1 MADGAPTYEPG
12 VPMWVDLGSPDVE
25 ASRRFYG
32 QLFGWQAQDLG
43 PEAGGYTMFLLDG
56 KQAAAVGPLM
66 SPQQPPAWSTYV
78 STSDATATAR
88 KVEQAGGKVVM
99 EPFDVMDQ
107 GRMGVF
113 TDPGGAYFSV
123 WQPGQHR
130 GAEVV
135 NVPNSFSWNEL
146 ATRDIDGAK
155 RFYAAVFGWGAETH
169 GDYTEWKL
177 NGRSIGGAMPMGDR
191 YPPNVPPHWLVYFTV
206 EDADASAAK
215 AQELGGRVL
224 VPPMDIEPGRFAVVA
239 DPQGAAFGLFKLKSQ
254 M

>member
-1 MADGAPTYEPG
+1 MADGTPTYEPG
-12 VPMWVDLGSPDVE
+12 VPMWVDLGSPDVA
-25 ASRRFYG
+25 ASQRFYG

-43 PEAGGYTMFLLDG
+43 PDAGGYTMFLLDG
-56 KQAAAVGPLM
+56 KMAAAVGPLM

-78 STSDATATAR
+78 CTSDATATAR
-88 KVEQAGGKVVM
+88 AVEQAGGTVVM

-113 TDPGGAYFSV
+113 TDSGGAYFSV
-123 WQPGQHR
+123 WQPGKHT

-135 NVPNSFSWNEL
+135 NVPGAFSWNEL

-155 RFYAAVFGWGAETH
+155 RFYGAVFGWGAETH

-177 NGRSIGGAMPMGDR
+177 GGRSIGGAMPMGDR

-206 EDADASAAK
+206 ANTDEIVQR
-215 AQELGGRVL
+215 AQQLGARVMA
-224 VPPMDIEPGRFAVVA
+224 PPQDIPQGRFAVLV
-239 DPQGAAFGLFKLKSQ
+239 DPQGATFGVIQNPS
-254 M
+254 